1 MTRRCDM
8 GLAIMTGRVATVARA
23 AGWMVLVLVLAACG
37 GTADGD
43 TTDPSEVGGAGTG
56 EVADEEP
63 TGAATEAPTESTET
77 EPDEGEPET
86 LADYLGYDFDDPEA
100 SAARAMEDE
109 RRVQELI
116 AGCMAQEGFEYVPAV
131 RPVTSSQ
138 VAFDQE
144 EYAREQGFGIT
155 TWYGRE
161 ERLLGQEQDDWE
173 DPNRAI
179 VESLTESEREAY
191 YDVLHG
197 PSDES
202 AFAGDLDPETG
213 EPVFPD
219 DPFGEGCQGQ
229 AYAEVYG
236 VQMEIFE
243 KLGPELEELWQ
254 RVLADPRFQEVD
266 RQWAGCMADRGYS
279 YDSLDQLYE
288 EVFEDFQRR
297 LDEIV
302 GEDGGFSDPF
312 EGWTQEEID
321 AFFEERSEDEIDDFF
336 AQAGRQGRDEIDQ
349 DALAALQQEE
359 RDLAVAAFEC
369 QEPLMDTYEELRREF
384 EGRFVREN
392 RDVLEELG
400 S

>member
-1 MTRRCDM
+1 MTRRRDM
-8 GLAIMTGRVATVARA
+8 GFAMMSGRVATA
-23 AGWMVLVLVLAACG
+23 AQSAGRLALVLALVLAACG
-37 GTADGD
+37 GTPDGD
-43 TTDPSEVGGAGTG
+43 TTDPSEVGSAGTG
-56 EVADEEP
+56 EVVD
-63 TGAATEAPTESTET
+63 EAPTEAAGETTET

-86 LADYLGYDFDDPEA
+86 LAGYLGYDFSDPEA
-100 SAARAMEDE
+100 SAARAMEDG
-109 RRVQELI
+109 RRVEELI
-116 AGCMAQEGFEYVPAV
+116 ARCMAQEGFEYIPAV

-138 VAFDQE
+138 VTFDQE
-144 EYAREQGFGIT
+144 EFAREQGFGIT
-155 TWYGRE
+155 TWYGQEGTFRE
-161 ERLLGQEQDDWE
+161 PDDDWE

-179 VESLTESEREAY
+179 VESLTESERAAY
-191 YDVLHG
+191 LEVLQG
-197 PSDES
+197 TFGEVGSSEI
-202 AFAGDLDPETG
+202 DPETG

-254 RVLADPRFQEVD
+254 RVQADPRFKEDQ
-266 RQWAGCMADRGYS
+266 RQWVVCMADRGYS
-279 YDSLDQLYE
+279 YDSIDQFYA

-302 GEDGGFSDPF
+302 GEDGGFADPF
-312 EGWTQEEID
+312 DGWTEEEID

-359 RDLAVAAFEC
+359 IDLAVAAFEC
-369 QEPLMDTYEELRREF
+369 QEPMMDSFEELQREY
-384 EGRFVREN
+384 EGRFIREN
-392 RDVLEELG
+392 RDVLEEIG